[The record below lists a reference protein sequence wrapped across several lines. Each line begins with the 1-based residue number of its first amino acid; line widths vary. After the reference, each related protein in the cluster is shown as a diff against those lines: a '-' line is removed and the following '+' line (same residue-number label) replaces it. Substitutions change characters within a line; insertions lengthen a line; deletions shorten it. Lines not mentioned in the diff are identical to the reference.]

1 MSTVLQEYKPNEVK
15 KSPTAG
21 QGGFEIASRP
31 ECRYEFDMQ
40 WSELTTD
47 GVLIL
52 ELSGEIDLQHSPE
65 MRQLLQARAAQRI
78 PALLLD
84 FTGVKY
90 IDSSGLATLIEY
102 YQSSRAYDG
111 KIIVA
116 GLSHRVRSIFEL
128 VRLNEVFP
136 IYATVLEARQ
146 ALQQGLVH

>member
-1 MSTVLQEYKPNEVK
+1 
-15 KSPTAG
+15 
-21 QGGFEIASRP
+21 
-31 ECRYEFDMQ
+31 MQ
-40 WSELTTD
+40 WRELTAD

-65 MRQLLQARAAQRI
+65 MRRLLRMKAAQRI

-84 FTGVKY
+84 FTAVKY

-102 YQSSRAYDG
+102 YQSSRTYEG
-111 KIIVA
+111 TIIVA

-136 IYATVLEARQ
+136 IYATVAEATQ
-146 ALQQGLVH
+146 ALQRRIPN